1 MEAPIIAERIGDAEV
16 IVTNKTPISKETM
29 DKCPNLKMIAVLA
42 TGYNVIN
49 YDYAKEKGIPVCNV
63 PTYGTACVGQYAI
76 ALLLEVCHHIGH
88 HDKTVHEGKW
98 ANHIDWCYWDHP
110 LIELDGKTAGIIG
123 FGRIGQTTGRIAK
136 ALGMKVLAYDPYVK
150 ELPEEFQSYVTL
162 CGENEVISG
171 CDFLSL
177 HLPLND
183 ETRNMISAPQL
194 ASMKAGAYVIN
205 AARGG
210 IVNEKDLYE
219 ALVSG
224 HIAGAAMDVSEVEP
238 MAKENPLRTLDNV
251 IIYPHIGGNTT
262 EAAHRASYFAA
273 MGIQEV
279 YEGKAPT
286 WPIND
291 VDYKTAKTYTDTKK
305 PDTKPA
311 GMFDF

>member
-1 MEAPIIAERIGDAEV
+1 MFLQNSQRKIEEEFVKLTEKLGADREPL
-16 IVTNKTPISKETM
+16 KTI
-29 DKCPNLKMIAVLA
+29 C
-42 TGYNVIN
+42 
-49 YDYAKEKGIPVCNV
+49 EK
-63 PTYGTACVGQYAI
+63 
-76 ALLLEVCHHIGH
+76 
-88 HDKTVHEGKW
+88 
-98 ANHIDWCYWDHP
+98 
-110 LIELDGKTAGIIG
+110 LDGCGRELGLAMKYLYVTA
-123 FGRIGQTTGRIAK
+123 
-136 ALGMKVLAYDPYVK
+136 PYSDLVNYSFEEIQDFASHGLFLYNTLERVK

-238 MAKENPLRTLDNV
+238 MAEENPLRTLDNV
-251 IIYPHIGGNTT
+251 IITPHIGMYSK
-262 EAAHRASYFAA
+262 EAIGAVSLICAQNVAA
-273 MGIQEV
+273 C
-279 YEGKAPT
+279 A
-286 WPIND
+286 
-291 VDYKTAKTYTDTKK
+291 
-305 PDTKPA
+305 A
-311 GMFDF
+311 GAELKFQVV